1 MFWLLIFAHEGV
13 WQSGGPV
20 TPPTAPSSL
29 TATEL
34 TCSGVIGDV
43 ELTFD
48 DNSSTEDSWVVYK
61 DGSLFDE
68 VTSTTTSGT
77 GQITITATGPL
88 GANETATFT
97 VAARNGAG
105 DSAESAGSTFTSVDN
120 VSTPSVTSSWNDGSG
135 SQPACGVEL
144 DWGADS
150 DACGWRV
157 YRRLCGETSWTEIAD
172 VSGDSYFDTGV
183 SEDTCYEYEVEAYND
198 RGTARS
204 ATESITTGTC
214 EGGFD

>member
-1 MFWLLIFAHEGV
+1 MSPYESIWHD
-13 WQSGGPV
+13 SGPV
-20 TPPTAPSSL
+20 TPPTAPSNL

-34 TCSGVIGDV
+34 TCSGTGTDV

-48 DNSSTEDSWVVYK
+48 DNSETEEEWIVYK
-61 DGSLFDE
+61 NGSFFDI
-68 VTSTTTSGT
+68 VQSSTTTGT

-105 DSAESAGSTFTSVDN
+105 ESSESAGSSFTSASSP
-120 VSTPSVTSSWNDGSG
+120 STPSVTSSWNDGSG
-135 SQPACGVEL
+135 TQPACGVEL

-150 DACGWRV
+150 DACGFRV

-172 VSGDSYFDTGV
+172 ISGGGSGYFDTAV
-183 SEDTCYEYEVEAYND
+183 SENTCYDYEVEAYND
-198 RGTARS
+198 RGSPRS